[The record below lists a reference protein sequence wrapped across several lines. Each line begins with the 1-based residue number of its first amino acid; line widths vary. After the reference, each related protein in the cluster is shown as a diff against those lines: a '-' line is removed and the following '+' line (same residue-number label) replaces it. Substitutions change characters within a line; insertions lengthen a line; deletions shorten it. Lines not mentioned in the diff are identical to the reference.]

1 MKEHLENVHQ
11 LARKKML
18 KASDRQKRTYDH
30 RAKQYSY
37 SDGDL
42 VWLQTKRKRS
52 LAPKLQYS
60 WEGPY
65 CVLQQLTDLVYRIQR
80 SPQSV
85 TKIVNHN
92 HLKPYVAHDQNI
104 NRTCLSL
111 STLEVQPLMNSW
123 TSINRKLKILYL
135 SVLSDVGRSEDT
147 HLYRVHKTHWVYY
160 RERLNKTLQGLSQPS
175 SEVSLL

>member
-1 MKEHLENVHQ
+1 MLAYRSSEHESTGFSPNQMMLGREAELPVDLLYGPPPESRQDECQYVIDMKEHLENVHQ

-18 KASDRQKRTYDH
+18 KASDRQKRSYDH

-65 CVLQQLTDLVYRIQR
+65 RVVQQLTDLVYRIQR
-80 SPQSV
+80 GPQSV
-85 TKIVNHN
+85 TKIVHHN
-92 HLKPYVAHDQNI
+92 HLKPYVAHD
-104 NRTCLSL
+104 
-111 STLEVQPLMNSW
+111 
-123 TSINRKLKILYL
+123 
-135 SVLSDVGRSEDT
+135 
-147 HLYRVHKTHWVYY
+147 
-160 RERLNKTLQGLSQPS
+160 
-175 SEVSLL
+175 